1 MRGAL
6 VPVDVVLYCRG
17 VLMGQ
22 HSAVVIMRPRQSP
35 YGLTNTIGIAGG

>member
-1 MRGAL
+1 MHESEEVP

-22 HSAVVIMRPRQSP
+22 QSAVVIMRPRQ
-35 YGLTNTIGIAGG
+35 

>member
-1 MRGAL
+1 MLAMRGVM

-22 HSAVVIMRPRQSP
+22 QFAVVNIRPVNSHCT
-35 YGLTNTIGIAGG
+35 GL